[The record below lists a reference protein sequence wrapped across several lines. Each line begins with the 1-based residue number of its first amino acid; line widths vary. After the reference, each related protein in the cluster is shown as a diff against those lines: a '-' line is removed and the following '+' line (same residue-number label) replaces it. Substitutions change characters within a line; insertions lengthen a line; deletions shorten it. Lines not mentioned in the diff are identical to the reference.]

1 MPVRFHYWK
10 AADISNQLQNRKNKN
25 MKKFLKISGIVLGV
39 VILLLFLTPF
49 IFKGQIV
56 DMVRKT
62 INDNLNAQVNFED
75 LNLSLL
81 RNFPDA
87 TLALEDLSIINNA
100 PFEGDTLVF
109 SEELVL
115 QMSVMELFN
124 SSEEGMRIDRIKLDN
139 TFLNV
144 KVDSLGNANYD
155 IALESDAP
163 VTTDT
168 TSSGTL
174 QFDVQQY
181 SISDSKVNYFDESSK
196 IFLTVDEFNHRGTG
210 DFSAATSTLETES
223 TALVSFAFDGTEYLN
238 RNSLELQADF
248 EMDLEN
254 MRFTFL
260 ENEALVNQLPLRF
273 DGFVQVNENNN
284 EIDISFATPSSD
296 FKNFLAVIPQEYS
309 KNIENVETTGDFT
322 LQGEIKGIVDETHIP
337 TLDIRIASNNASF
350 KYPDLPKAVQDI
362 VIDAQIMNETG
373 IMEDTYVDI
382 NNLNFRIDQDE
393 FNGNAT
399 IRNLMENMLVNL
411 SATGTINLAN
421 LNQAYPLEL
430 EQDLNGILTAD
441 LTASFDMNSLEN
453 EQYQNV
459 NSSGTATLTNFRYTS
474 PEFPNP
480 IELTAAQVSMQGGN
494 VNLQTLQMESGQ
506 TDIEATGTIE
516 NLMGFLFT
524 DQDLKGR
531 FQVNSDTFS
540 VNDFMV
546 AQETQTPE
554 APGEEGVEAEDQ
566 PEPAAAGEA
575 IKIPSF
581 LDVALDF
588 NAARVLYDN
597 LELRN
602 LSGRVSIANETASL
616 SDVRSDIFG
625 GVIKIDGNV
634 STGQQ
639 VPTFDF
645 NLGLETIDIVTAFN
659 DLQLLQNLAPIIQAL
674 QGELNTTINLNG
686 DLNNDLTPRLQSLAG
701 NAAAEILGAQVNP
714 EQTPLL
720 SRLDSQLDFINLDN
734 LNLNNLQTQMSF
746 NNGQVE
752 VQPFDFNI
760 KGIQATVS
768 GTHGFDMNMNYTL
781 ALEVPASLLG
791 SDVSNALASLTR
803 QELQNTVIT
812 VPVGLTGNFQNPN
825 INLNMQSAIS
835 SLTQEIV
842 ERQKE
847 NLRDKGRDVITD
859 IINRNTNRQ
868 PQDTTTTQQQENGEE
883 VQPEREEQVKEAARN
898 ILGNILGRNRA
909 RDTTDQ

>member
-1 MPVRFHYWK
+1 MIHLGESKYK
-10 AADISNQLQNRKNKN
+10 IEENI

-39 VILLLFLTPF
+39 LILLLFLTPF

-56 DMVRKT
+56 DIVRKT
-62 INDNLNAQVNFED
+62 INDNLNAQVSFED

-87 TLALEDLSIINNA
+87 TLALDDLLVINNA
-100 PFEGDTLVF
+100 PFQGDTLVH

-115 QMSVMELFN
+115 QMSVMELFK
-124 SSEEGMRIDRIKLDN
+124 SSEEGMKIDQIKLN
-139 TFLNV
+139 GTFLNV
-144 KVDSLGNANYD
+144 MVDSLGNANYD

-163 VTTDT
+163 VTADT
-168 TSSGTL
+168 TSSGGL
-174 QFDVQQY
+174 QFDVQHY

-196 IFLTVDEFNHRGTG
+196 IFLTVDKFNHQGTG
-210 DFSAATSTLETES
+210 DFSAATSTLETQS
-223 TALVSFAFDGTEYLN
+223 TALVSFAFDGTQYLS

-260 ENEALVNQLPLRF
+260 ENQALVNQLPLRF

-284 EIDISFATPSSD
+284 EIDLSFATPSSD

-309 KNIENVETTGDFT
+309 KNIENVETTGDFS
-322 LQGEIKGIVDETHIP
+322 LQGEIRGIVDDTHIP
-337 TLDIRIASNNASF
+337 TMDIRIASNNASF

-362 VIDAQIMNETG
+362 IIDAQIMNETG
-373 IMEDTYVDI
+373 LMEDIYVNI
-382 NNLNFRIDQDE
+382 NNLNFRIDQDV
-393 FNGNAT
+393 FSANAT

-411 SATGTINLAN
+411 NANGSINLAN
-421 LNQAYPLEL
+421 LDQAYPLEL
-430 EQDLNGILTAD
+430 EQDLNGVLTAD
-441 LTASFDMNSLEN
+441 ISASFDMNSLEN

-459 NSSGTATLTNFRYTS
+459 KSSGTASLTNFRYTS
-474 PEFPNP
+474 EDFPNP
-480 IELTAAQVSMQGGN
+480 IELAAAQVSMQGGD
-494 VNLQTLQMESGQ
+494 VSLQTLEMNSGQ
-506 TDIEATGTIE
+506 TDLEATGTIE

-531 FQVNSDTFS
+531 FEVDSETFS

-546 AQETQTPE
+546 AQQTETETPE
-554 APGEEGVEAEDQ
+554 GTEAEGTEADEQ
-566 PEPAAAGEA
+566 TQPAAAGEA

-581 LDVALDF
+581 LDVALTF
-588 NAARVLYDN
+588 NAGRVLYDN

-602 LSGRVSIANETASL
+602 LKGNVSIANETASL
-616 SDVRSDIFG
+616 NNVTSDIFG
-625 GVIKIDGNV
+625 GAISINGNV

-639 VPTFDF
+639 VPSFDF

-659 DLQLLQNLAPIIQAL
+659 DLELLQNLAPIIQAL
-674 QGELNTTINLNG
+674 QGELNTTINLSGN
-686 DLNNDLTPRLQSLAG
+686 LNNDLTPQLQTLAG
-701 NAAAEILGAQVNP
+701 DVVAEVLGAQVNP

-720 SRLDSQLDFINLDN
+720 SRLDSQLSFINLDN
-734 LNLNNLQTQMSF
+734 LNLNDLQTHLSF

-768 GTHGFDMNMNYTL
+768 GTHGFDMNMNYNL
-781 ALEVPASLLG
+781 ALEVPASMLG
-791 SDVSNALASLTR
+791 SDISNALANLTS
-803 QELQNTVIT
+803 QELENTMIN
-812 VPVGLTGNFQNPN
+812 VPVGLTGTFQSPN
-825 INLNMQSAIS
+825 INLNMEQAIS

-842 ERQKE
+842 NRQKE

-868 PQDTTTTQQQENGEE
+868 PQDTTATQQQDTVQGE
-883 VQPEREEQVKEAARN
+883 VQPEREEQVKEAAKN
-898 ILGNILGRNRA
+898 ILGNIFGRNQA
-909 RDTTDQ
+909 KDTTDQ

>member
-1 MPVRFHYWK
+1 
-10 AADISNQLQNRKNKN
+10 

-39 VILLLFLTPF
+39 LILLLFLTPF

-62 INDNLNAQVNFED
+62 INDNLNAQVSFED

-87 TLALEDLSIINNA
+87 TLALDDLLIINNA
-100 PFEGDTLVF
+100 PFEGDTLVH
-109 SEELVL
+109 SKELVL
-115 QMSVMELFN
+115 QMSVMELFK
-124 SSEEGMRIDRIKLDN
+124 SSQEGMQIDQVRLEG

-144 KVDSLGNANYD
+144 MVDSLGNANYD

-163 VTTDT
+163 TTTDT

-181 SISDSKVNYFDESSK
+181 SISDSKINYFDQASK
-196 IFLTVDEFNHRGTG
+196 IFLTVDQFNHRGTG
-210 DFSAATSTLETES
+210 DFSAATSTLETQS
-223 TALVSFAFDGTEYLN
+223 TALVSFALDGTQYLN
-238 RNSLELQADF
+238 KNSLELQADF

-260 ENEALVNQLPLRF
+260 ENQALVNQLPLRF
-273 DGFVQVNENNN
+273 DGFVQINEDNN
-284 EIDISFATPSSD
+284 EVDISFATPSSD

-322 LQGEIKGIVDETHIP
+322 LAGEIKGVVDETHIP
-337 TLDIRIASNNASF
+337 TMDIRISSNNASF
-350 KYPDLPKAVQDI
+350 KYPDLPKAVEDI
-362 VIDAQIMNETG
+362 IIDTQIMNETG
-373 IMEDTYVDI
+373 LMEDTYVDV
-382 NNLNFRIDQDE
+382 NNLKFRIDQDV
-393 FNGNAT
+393 FSGNAT

-411 SATGTINLAN
+411 SANGSINLAN

-430 EQDLNGILTAD
+430 EQDLNGILSAD
-441 LTASFDMNSLEN
+441 LNASFDMNSLEN

-459 NSSGTATLTNFRYTS
+459 RSSGTANLTNFRYTS
-474 PEFPNP
+474 EDFPNP
-480 IELTAAQVSMQGGN
+480 IELTAAQVSLQGGD
-494 VNLQTLQMESGQ
+494 VNLQSLEMSSGQ
-506 TDIEATGTIE
+506 TDLKASGTIE

-524 DQDLKGR
+524 EQDLKGR
-531 FQVNSDTFS
+531 FEVNSDTFS

-546 AQETQTPE
+546 AQQTDTTQDPE
-554 APGEEGVEAEDQ
+554 AEEQ
-566 PEPAAAGEA
+566 TEPASAGEA

-581 LDVALDF
+581 LDVALSF

-602 LSGRVSIANETASL
+602 LKGNVSIKNETAAL
-616 SDVRSDIFG
+616 NNVTSDIFG
-625 GVIKIDGNV
+625 GVISVDGNV
-634 STGQQ
+634 STGQE
-639 VPTFDF
+639 VPSFDF
-645 NLGLETIDIVTAFN
+645 NLGLETIDIISAFN
-659 DLQLLQNLAPIIQAL
+659 DLELFQNLAPIIQAL
-674 QGELNTTINLNG
+674 QGELNTSINLSGN
-686 DLNNDLTPRLQSLAG
+686 LNNDLTPQLQTLAG
-701 NAAAEILGAQVNP
+701 NAVAEILGAKVNP

-720 SRLDSQLDFINLDN
+720 SRLDNQLNFINLDN
-734 LNLNNLQTQMSF
+734 LNLNDLQTHLSF

-768 GTHGFDMNMNYTL
+768 GTHGFDMNMNYNL

-791 SDVSNALASLTR
+791 SDISNALASLTS
-803 QELQNTVIT
+803 QELENTMIN
-812 VPVGLTGNFQNPN
+812 VPVGLTGTFQSPS
-825 INLNMQSAIS
+825 INLNMEQAIS

-842 ERQKE
+842 DRQKE
-847 NLRDKGRDVITD
+847 NLRDKGRDVISD

-868 PQDTTTTQQQENGEE
+868 TPDTTATQQDTLQGEVE
-883 VQPEREEQVKEAARN
+883 PEREEQVKEAAKN
-898 ILGNILGRNRA
+898 ILGNIFGRNQA